1 MSGENK
7 DEVNEVEIK
16 IDWVDTPRGKVPTY
30 DSISKAIE
38 DIAEVLMEQD
48 IRLESLERKAAQ
60 QSLKPEH
67 VEKLLS
73 AIESLHA
80 EIKNLYEK
88 ISYLE
93 EIINEISEKTD
104 TIDYLSELVER
115 YFKARQ
121 ERADE

>member
-7 DEVNEVEIK
+7 SQVDEVEIK

-48 IRLESLERKAAQ
+48 IRLESLEKKTTQ
-60 QSLKPEH
+60 QSLKPESL
-67 VEKLLS
+67 ENILS
-73 AIESLHA
+73 AIESLRA

-88 ISYLE
+88 LNYLE
-93 EIINEISEKTD
+93 EILNEVSEKTD

-115 YFKARQ
+115 YFKTKREQ
-121 ERADE
+121 EEM

>member
-7 DEVNEVEIK
+7 NEVDEVEIR

-48 IRLESLERKAAQ
+48 IRLESLEKKTTQ
-60 QSLKPEH
+60 QSLKPESL
-67 VEKLLS
+67 ENILS
-73 AIESLHA
+73 AIESLRA
-80 EIKNLYEK
+80 EIKNIYEK
-88 ISYLE
+88 LNYLE
-93 EIINEISEKTD
+93 EILNEISDKTD

-115 YFKARQ
+115 YFKTKREQ
-121 ERADE
+121 DEV

>member
-7 DEVNEVEIK
+7 NEVDEVEIK

-48 IRLESLERKAAQ
+48 IRLESLEKKTARQ
-60 QSLKPEH
+60 FLKPESL
-67 VEKLLS
+67 ENILS
-73 AIESLHA
+73 AIESLRA

-88 ISYLE
+88 LNYLE
-93 EIINEISEKTD
+93 EILNEISDKTD

-115 YFKARQ
+115 YFKTKREQ
-121 ERADE
+121 DEV

>member
-7 DEVNEVEIK
+7 NEVDEVEIK

-48 IRLESLERKAAQ
+48 IRLESLEKKTTQ
-60 QSLKPEH
+60 QSLKPESL
-67 VEKLLS
+67 ENILS
-73 AIESLHA
+73 AIESLRA
-80 EIKNLYEK
+80 EIKNIYEK
-88 ISYLE
+88 LNYLE
-93 EIINEISEKTD
+93 EILNEISDKTD

-115 YFKARQ
+115 YFKTKREQ
-121 ERADE
+121 DEV